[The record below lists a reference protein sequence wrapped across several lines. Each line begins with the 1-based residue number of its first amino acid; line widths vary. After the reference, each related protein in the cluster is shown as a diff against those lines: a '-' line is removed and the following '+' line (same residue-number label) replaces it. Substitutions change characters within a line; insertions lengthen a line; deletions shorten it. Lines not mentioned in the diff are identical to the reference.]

1 MSDLLDLSR
10 TDAQTFVRTAGTDNA
25 KLADAA
31 GLFIARKLRERS
43 FARQIQTPKPV
54 HAREL
59 TRSAQGHDQLVFID
73 EKEVNV
79 GPAYAIN
86 MKAWGQGQYISVERY
101 EIPIYEITTDE
112 YSKRELELLAI
123 QQPVTKILEENL
135 VRQIEETED
144 SIWLAASDDAAANS
158 GNLVSFSTGAGGNL
172 TKGALNVGMNLIE
185 KHRLLCKTVLLS
197 KITYNSLFLL
207 SYQELGNLVGE
218 VTVEG
223 YTYYNF
229 GGLKIITSIKD
240 EMFRHPTL
248 TLASGEPARMVYFYA
263 EEKALGRF
271 LVLDTTKFGVRR
283 VYNLISCMGW
293 EAIGMAIA
301 NTNAVARVT
310 LID

>member
-1 MSDLLDLSR
+1 MEFDLNR
-10 TDAQTFVRTAGTDNA
+10 TDAETFIRSAQGPDNV

-43 FARQIQTPKPV
+43 FARQVLTPKPV
-54 HAREL
+54 TAREL
-59 TRSAQGHDQLVFID
+59 KPSTNNHDQLVFID
-73 EKEVNV
+73 EKEINV

-86 MKAWGQGQYISVERY
+86 FKAWANGKYISIERY
-101 EIPIYEITTDE
+101 EIPIFEISTDE
-112 YSKRELELLAI
+112 WSKREIELLAI

-144 SIWLAASDDAAANS
+144 GFFLAAADSAASIA
-158 GNLVSFSTGAGGNL
+158 GNVVSYSTGAGGAL
-172 TKGALNVGMNLIE
+172 TKGAIKVGMNLIE
-185 KHRLLCKTVLLS
+185 RNRLLCRTVLMS
-197 KITYNSLFLL
+197 KLTYNDFYTMT
-207 SYQELGNLVGE
+207 YQDIGNLAEE

-223 YTYYNF
+223 YKYYNV
-229 GGLKIITSIKD
+229 GGLKMIVSIKD
-240 EMFRHPTL
+240 DLFLHPSL
-248 TLASGEPARMVYFYA
+248 LLASGDKAHMVYFFA

-283 VYNLISCMGW
+283 IYSLLNCMAW

-301 NTNAVARVT
+301 NAPACARVT

>member
-1 MSDLLDLSR
+1 MEFDLNR
-10 TDAQTFVRTAGTDNA
+10 TDAETFIRSAQGPDSV

-43 FARQIQTPKPV
+43 FARQVLTPKPV
-54 HAREL
+54 TAREL
-59 TRSAQGHDQLVFID
+59 RPSPQNHDQLVFID
-73 EKEVNV
+73 EKEINV

-86 MKAWGQGQYISVERY
+86 FKAWANGKYISVERY
-101 EIPIYEITTDE
+101 EIPIFEISTDE
-112 YSKRELELLAI
+112 WSKREIELLAI

-144 SIWLAASDDAAANS
+144 GFFLAAADSAAGVS
-158 GNLVSFSTGAGGNL
+158 GNIVSYSTGAGGSL
-172 TKGALNVGMNLIE
+172 TKGAIKIGMNLIE
-185 KHRLLCKTVLLS
+185 RNQLICRTVLMS
-197 KITYNSLFLL
+197 KLTYNDFYTMT
-207 SYQELGNLVGE
+207 YQDIGNLAEE

-223 YTYYNF
+223 YKYYNV
-229 GGLKIITSIKD
+229 GGLKMIVSIKD
-240 EMFRHPTL
+240 SLFLHPSL
-248 TLASGEPARMVYFYA
+248 VLASGDKAHMVYFFA

-283 VYNLISCMGW
+283 IYSLLSCMAW

-301 NTNAVARVT
+301 NAPAVSRVT